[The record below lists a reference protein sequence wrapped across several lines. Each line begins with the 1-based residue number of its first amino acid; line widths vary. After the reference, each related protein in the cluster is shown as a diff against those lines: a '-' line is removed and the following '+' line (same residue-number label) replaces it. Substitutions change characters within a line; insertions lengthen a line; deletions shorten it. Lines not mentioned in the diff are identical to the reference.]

1 MKKFGIVTNEIK
13 DPNMEVTNRICSYL
27 KSKDASFVVLKDVR
41 DLETE
46 EDVECMLVLGGD
58 GTMLQA
64 ADGMAGKNIPMIGVN
79 LGTLGFLSEV
89 ELDNLEE
96 ALEQLICDE
105 YSFDERIMLQGHIEG
120 RDSVKELSPALND
133 ISITRCGSLQIISL
147 KISVNGQFLC
157 RWNADGII
165 ISTPTGSTGYNMSAG
180 GPIVEP
186 GANLI
191 VLTPICAHTL
201 NARSIVLS
209 AEECVEIE
217 IDNGHNGSILQLEA
231 NSDGSDRIS
240 METGD
245 KIIISKAENTTKI
258 IKLSKMSVLE
268 ILHKKMG
275 DYK

>member
-1 MKKFGIVTNEIK
+1 MKKFGIVINETK
-13 DPNMEVTNRICSYL
+13 DPNMEVTNRISSYL
-27 KSKDASFVVLKDVR
+27 ESRGASCVVLKDAGN
-41 DLETE
+41 LEE
-46 EDVECMLVLGGD
+46 NVDCILVLGGD

-64 ADGMAGKNIPMIGVN
+64 ASGIAGKNIPMIGVN

-105 YSFDERIMLQGHIEG
+105 YAFDERIMLQGRIEG
-120 RDSVKELSPALND
+120 KESVKELSSALND

-201 NARSIVLS
+201 NARSIILK
-209 AEECVEIE
+209 AEDCVEIE
-217 IDNGHNGSILQLEA
+217 IDSGHDGKILQVEA
-231 NSDGSDRIS
+231 NSDGSERIS

-245 KIIISKAENTTKI
+245 KIIISKAKNTTKI
-258 IKLSKMSVLE
+258 IKLSKVSFLE

>member
-1 MKKFGIVTNEIK
+1 MKRFGIVINETK
-13 DPNMEVTNRICSYL
+13 DPKMEVTNRIRAYL
-27 KSKDASFVVLKDVR
+27 ESRGADCVVLQDAG
-41 DLETE
+41 DLVEN
-46 EDVECMLVLGGD
+46 VECMLVLGGD

-64 ADGMAGKNIPMIGVN
+64 ADRVAGKNVPTIGVN
-79 LGTLGFLSEV
+79 LGTLGYLAEI
-89 ELDNLEE
+89 ELEHLEE
-96 ALEQLICDE
+96 ALEHLIKDE
-105 YSFDERIMLQGHIEG
+105 YDFDERIMLQGRIEG
-120 RDSVKELSPALND
+120 KGSVRELSPALND

-165 ISTPTGSTGYNMSAG
+165 IATPTGSTGYNMSAG

-191 VLTPICAHTL
+191 LLTPICAHTL
-201 NARSIVLS
+201 NARSIILK
-209 AEECVEIE
+209 AEDIVEIE
-217 IDNGHNGSILQLEA
+217 IASGHNGSILQVEA
-231 NSDGSDRIS
+231 NSDGSERIS
-240 METGD
+240 MKTGD

-258 IKLSKMSVLE
+258 IKLSKVSFLE

>member
-1 MKKFGIVTNEIK
+1 MKKFGIVINETK
-13 DPNMEVTNRICSYL
+13 DPNMKVTNRIISYL
-27 KSKDASFVVLKDVR
+27 VSKGAGYVVLKDAR
-41 DLETE
+41 NLA

-64 ADGMAGKNIPMIGVN
+64 ADGMAGKDIPMIGVN

-96 ALEQLICDE
+96 ALEQLIDDE
-105 YSFDERIMLQGHIEG
+105 YVLDERIMLQGRIEG
-120 RDSVKELSPALND
+120 KGSVKELSPALND
-133 ISITRCGSLQIISL
+133 ISITRCGSLQIIAL

-186 GANLI
+186 GADLI

-201 NARSIVLS
+201 NARSIILK
-209 AEECVEIE
+209 AEDCVEIE
-217 IDNGHNGSILQLEA
+217 IDSGHDGKILQVEA
-231 NSDGSDRIS
+231 NSDGNESLS
-240 METGD
+240 MKTGD
-245 KIIISKAENTTKI
+245 KIIISKAKNTTKI
-258 IKLSKMSVLE
+258 IKLSKVSFLE

>member
-1 MKKFGIVTNEIK
+1 MKKFGIVINETK
-13 DPNMEVTNRICSYL
+13 DPGMEITNRISSYL
-27 KSKDASFVVLKDVR
+27 SSHGASCVALKDSKE
-41 DLETE
+41 LKE
-46 EDVECMLVLGGD
+46 EVECMLVLGGD

-64 ADGMAGKNIPMIGVN
+64 AGGIAGKEISLIGVN
-79 LGTLGFLSEV
+79 LGTLGYLAEM
-89 ELDNLEE
+89 ETENLEE
-96 ALEQLICDE
+96 ALDRLLQDE
-105 YSFDERIMLQGHIEG
+105 YEVEERIMLQGSIQG
-120 RDSVKELSPALND
+120 KNAVRELSPALND
-133 ISITRCGSLQIISL
+133 ITITRCGSLQIISL

-186 GANLI
+186 GAKLI

-201 NARSIVLS
+201 NARSIILK
-209 AEECVEIE
+209 ADDFVEIE
-217 IDNGHNGSILQLEA
+217 IDSGHNGSILQVAA
-231 NSDGSDRIS
+231 NSDGNEQVS

-245 KIIISKAENTTKI
+245 KICISKAKNTTKI
-258 IKLSKMSVLE
+258 IKLSKVSFLE

>member
-1 MKKFGIVTNEIK
+1 MKKFGIVINETK
-13 DPNMEVTNRICSYL
+13 DPKMDVTNRISSYL
-27 KSKDASFVVLKDVR
+27 ESKGANCVAVKNAQ
-41 DLETE
+41 DLT

-64 ADGMAGKNIPMIGVN
+64 ASGVAGKNIPMIGVN
-79 LGTLGFLSEV
+79 LGTLGYLAEM

-96 ALEQLICDE
+96 ALDQLIRDE
-105 YSFDERIMLQGHIEG
+105 YAFDERIMLQGRIVG
-120 RDSVKELSPALND
+120 KDSVRELSPALND

-191 VLTPICAHTL
+191 LLTPICAHTL
-201 NARSIVLS
+201 NARSIILK
-209 AEECVEIE
+209 AEGCVEIE
-217 IDNGHNGSILQLEA
+217 IDSGHNGSILQVEA
-231 NSDGSDRIS
+231 NSDGSERIS

-245 KIIISKAENTTKI
+245 KIFISKAKNTTKI
-258 IKLSKMSVLE
+258 IKLSKVSFLE
-268 ILHKKMG
+268 ILHKKM
-275 DYK
+275 

>member
-1 MKKFGIVTNEIK
+1 
-13 DPNMEVTNRICSYL
+13 MEVTNRISDYL
-27 KSKDASFVVLKDVR
+27 TGRGAKCVAVKDAR
-41 DLETE
+41 DLDEN
-46 EDVECMLVLGGD
+46 VECMLVLGGD

-64 ADGMAGKNIPMIGVN
+64 ASGVAGKSIPMIGVN
-79 LGTLGFLSEV
+79 LGTLGYLAEM
-89 ELDNLEE
+89 EMENLEE
-96 ALEQLICDE
+96 ALEQLIIDD
-105 YSFDERIMLQGHIEG
+105 YAFDERIMLQGRIVGKEG
-120 RDSVKELSPALND
+120 VRDLSPALND

-201 NARSIVLS
+201 NARSIILK
-209 AEECVEIE
+209 AEDIVEIE
-217 IDNGHNGSILQLEA
+217 IDSGHNGAVLQVEA
-231 NSDGSDRIS
+231 NSDGSERIS

-245 KIIISKAENTTKI
+245 KIICFKFYSSFFIGSTELSSSVFPSSLDPSFTTIIS
-258 IKLSKMSVLE
+258 
-268 ILHKKMG
+268 ILL
-275 DYK
+275 

>member
-1 MKKFGIVTNEIK
+1 MKKFGIVINELK
-13 DPNMEVTNRICSYL
+13 DPKMEVTDRIRSYL
-27 KSKDASFVVLKDVR
+27 HKRGAECIAVKDAWEL
-41 DLETE
+41 T

-64 ADGMAGKNIPMIGVN
+64 ANGAAGKQIPMIGVN
-79 LGTLGFLSEV
+79 LGTLGYLAEI
-89 ELDNLEE
+89 EMENLEE
-96 ALEQLICDE
+96 ALEQLLQDDYEC
-105 YSFDERIMLQGHIEG
+105 DERIMLQGRIEG
-120 RDSVKELSPALND
+120 KDSVRELSPALND

-201 NARSIVLS
+201 NARSIILK
-209 AEECVEIE
+209 AEGCAEIE
-217 IDNGHNGSILQLEA
+217 IDSGHNGSILQVEA
-231 NSDGSDRIS
+231 NSDGSERIS

-245 KIIISKAENTTKI
+245 KIYISKSKNITKI
-258 IKLSKMSVLE
+258 AKLSKVSFLE
-268 ILHKKMG
+268 ILHKKM
-275 DYK
+275 

>member
-1 MKKFGIVTNEIK
+1 MKKFGIVINEIK

-27 KSKDASFVVLKDVR
+27 KSKKASFVVLKDVR
-41 DLETE
+41 NLETE
-46 EDVECMLVLGGD
+46 ENVECMLVLGGD

-201 NARSIVLS
+201 NARSIVLK
-209 AEECVEIE
+209 AEDCVEIE
-217 IDNGHNGSILQLEA
+217 IDSGHNGTILQVEA
-231 NSDGSDRIS
+231 NSDGNERIS

-245 KIIISKAENTTKI
+245 KIIISKAQNTTRI
-258 IKLSKMSVLE
+258 IKLSKVSFLE

>member
-1 MKKFGIVTNEIK
+1 MKKFGIVINEAK
-13 DPNMEVTNRICSYL
+13 DPNMEVTNRISSYL
-27 KSKDASFVVLKDVR
+27 ESRGASCVILKDARNLKENVD
-41 DLETE
+41 
-46 EDVECMLVLGGD
+46 CMLVLGGD

-64 ADGMAGKNIPMIGVN
+64 AGGIAGKNIPMIGVN
-79 LGTLGFLSEV
+79 LGTLGYLAEM

-105 YSFDERIMLQGHIEG
+105 YALGERIMLQGRIER
-120 RDSVKELSPALND
+120 RDCVEELSPALND
-133 ISITRCGSLQIISL
+133 ITISRCGPLRIVPL
-147 KISVNGQFLC
+147 KIFVNGQFLC
-157 RWNADGII
+157 KWKADGII

-186 GANLI
+186 EANLI

-201 NARSIVLS
+201 NARSIVLN

-258 IKLSKMSVLE
+258 IKLSKMSFLE

>member
-1 MKKFGIVTNEIK
+1 MKKFGIVINNTK
-13 DPNMEVTNRICSYL
+13 DPNMEITNRICSYL
-27 KSKDASFVVLKDVR
+27 TAHGADCVAVKDAREL
-41 DLETE
+41 TE
-46 EDVECMLVLGGD
+46 EVECMLVLGGD

-64 ADGMAGKNIPMIGVN
+64 ASGIAGKNIPMIGIN
-79 LGTLGFLSEV
+79 LGTLGFLAEM
-89 ELDNLEE
+89 EAENLEE
-96 ALEQLICDE
+96 DLEHLVQDE
-105 YSFDERIMLQGHIEG
+105 YEVDERIMLQGRVEG
-120 RDSVKELSPALND
+120 KNSVRELSPALND

-147 KISVNGQFLC
+147 KIYVNGQFLC

-201 NARSIVLS
+201 NARSIILK
-209 AEECVEIE
+209 AEDCVEIE
-217 IDNGHNGSILQLEA
+217 VDSGHNGSTLQVEA
-231 NSDGSDRIS
+231 NSDGNERIA

-245 KIIISKAENTTKI
+245 KIFISKAQNTTKI
-258 IKLSKMSVLE
+258 IKLSKVCFLE
-268 ILHKKMG
+268 VLHKKMG